1 MTDESEVLSREEA
14 LVRGLPRF
22 RWDSQEA
29 VRHEVAV
36 EAGRDDPLRRGACQ
50 LDPIDHAAVDEVIR
64 HYYAF
69 ASDLSAAITGPPSLP
84 AHGHPVIREGAARPV
99 GPRPPASWCWCGLR
113 RAARLGNP

>member
-84 AHGHPVIREGAARPV
+84 AHGHPGNQGRRNTAR
-99 GPRPPASWCWCGLR
+99 RTASTCIMVLVWTSPSR
-113 RAARLGNP
+113 SAR